1 MRRFNEISMNF
12 RSALGSL
19 QLPVAA
25 VGALLVAFAVDSIL
39 SLASAPAPDGEGFVR
54 GLTMVVLY
62 AAGLF
67 GFVVFALGLA
77 IRPGEGHGVSFR
89 RRQRRLLFAG
99 AGATAAA
106 LLLPLVGTGV
116 LYGTAL
122 GDSQL
127 PLYLWGLLHVVGA
140 LSVGTALAW
149 RGAEAIR
156 SLAEGTA

>member
-1 MRRFNEISMNF
+1 MNF

-25 VGALLVAFAVDSIL
+25 IGALLVAFAVSGVL

-54 GLTMVVLY
+54 GLAVVFLY
-62 AAGLF
+62 VIGLL

-77 IRPGEGHGVSFR
+77 IRPGEGRGVSFR
-89 RRQRRLLFAG
+89 RHQRQLLFAG

-106 LLLPLVGTGV
+106 LLLPLVAFGV
-116 LYGTAL
+116 LYGAAL
-122 GDSQL
+122 EGGQL

-149 RGAEAIR
+149 RGTEAIR
-156 SLAEGTA
+156 SLAEGTS